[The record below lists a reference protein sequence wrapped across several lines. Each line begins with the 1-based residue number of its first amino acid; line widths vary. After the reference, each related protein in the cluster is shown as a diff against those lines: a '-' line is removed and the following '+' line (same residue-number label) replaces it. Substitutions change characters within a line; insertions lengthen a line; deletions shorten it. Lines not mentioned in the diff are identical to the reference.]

1 MKQESC
7 RKNVERAFV
16 VLQSHFAIIAGPSCF
31 WRKDLLHEIMTTC
44 IILHNIIIEDDRD
57 FNAPIQDV
65 VEASTLL

>member
-7 RKNVERAFV
+7 RKNVECVFV
-16 VLQSHFAIIAGPSCF
+16 VLQSHFAIIVRPSRF

-44 IILHNIIIEDDRD
+44 IILHNIIIDNDRD

-65 VEASTLL
+65 VEASTLQ